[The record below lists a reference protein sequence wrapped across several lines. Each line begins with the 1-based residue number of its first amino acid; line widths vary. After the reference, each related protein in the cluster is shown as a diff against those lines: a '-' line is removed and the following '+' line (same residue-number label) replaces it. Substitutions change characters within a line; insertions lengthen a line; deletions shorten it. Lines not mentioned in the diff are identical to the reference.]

1 MLTMDKPKIVIQ
13 GLRQDGGLY
22 VGVNIE
28 CNAPELFIMIKAF
41 FDAIAKNT
49 TPLELLLYKTMI
61 NEKIDK
67 ALGMDEREKG
77 C

>member
-1 MLTMDKPKIVIQ
+1 MSKPKNIIQ
-13 GLRQDGGLY
+13 GLCQVGGLY
-22 VGVNIE
+22 VGLNIE
-28 CNAPELFIMIKAF
+28 CNAQEHYIMTKAF
-41 FDAIAKNT
+41 FEAIAKNT